1 MRKEHFIRGNKI
13 KWMPEYNKTKKIL
26 PILKKQSLDSNLLI
40 RCNSILINFN
50 NNMTAADRIISS
62 RKPNIAMAKSIFLKL
77 KQVKIELER
86 LASDI
91 SKGKRKTNIVR
102 LNRRRM
108 ETMKTPFD
116 EQIEEAKAKYE
127 EDKEQF
133 KLALNILS
141 EHAERQTQVVQKI
154 TS

>member
-1 MRKEHFIRGNKI
+1 
-13 KWMPEYNKTKKIL
+13 MPEYNKTKKIL

>member
-1 MRKEHFIRGNKI
+1 
-13 KWMPEYNKTKKIL
+13 MPEYNKTKKIL

-62 RKPNIAMAKSIFLKL
+62 RKPNIAMARSIFLKL

>member
-1 MRKEHFIRGNKI
+1 
-13 KWMPEYNKTKKIL
+13 
-26 PILKKQSLDSNLLI
+26 
-40 RCNSILINFN
+40 
-50 NNMTAADRIISS
+50 MTAADRIISS